1 MFRVWVARQG
11 RGIYPSNGIAL
22 RLCRSLFWL
31 LTLLFPVK
39 PSYFHSSRAPSLPS
53 PQLTPLAQLHE
64 ATIFF
69 SQAWAGTV
77 HLSVLAEDLVLVFW
91 KWFTVPASNQWG

>member
-1 MFRVWVARQG
+1 M
-11 RGIYPSNGIAL
+11 
-22 RLCRSLFWL
+22 
-31 LTLLFPVK
+31 FPVK
-39 PSYFHSSRAPSLPS
+39 PLFSMVARSAFSLIPCEHPPSPPPNSLP
-53 PQLTPLAQLHE
+53 AQLHE